1 MLLLEKVHTF
11 CYIINMKHIQME
23 YEINNTKV
31 IAKID
36 GCDILLQEE
45 QILDY
50 LRLLDLK
57 EFCKTLT
64 NHDDI
69 IQIKEMIQRIE
80 KRLSLS

>member
-1 MLLLEKVHTF
+1 MQSLFSFVYDLGVSG
-11 CYIINMKHIQME
+11 MKNIKMK